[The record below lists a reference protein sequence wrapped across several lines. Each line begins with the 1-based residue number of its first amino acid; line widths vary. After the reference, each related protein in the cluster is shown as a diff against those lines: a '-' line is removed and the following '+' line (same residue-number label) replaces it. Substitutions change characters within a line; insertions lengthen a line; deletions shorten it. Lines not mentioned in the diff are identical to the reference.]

1 MTSGEKYQKN
11 ISDTLACGSCT
22 TFWRH
27 LGCRI
32 YYWTYARQLG
42 IYLLNIWSVM
52 RLPSTISSLIY
63 QWNLNKAA
71 RSGPH
76 NKKLVSPFN
85 QVRFWTIKWL
95 QDHTNEKD
103 KISGQWVTA
112 EFLLS
117 IVEHAKSE
125 VLPECTYIKSAFNK
139 NLNVQTGIQQVPAKT
154 QHTYQNNSLPQHIIH
169 RVSWAPLTFLRKGN
183 SNYLTVVLF

>member
-1 MTSGEKYQKN
+1 MNFLNTKNELLHGNATRAVIGRCPWSIRVQIHGWRQEKN
-11 ISDTLACGSCT
+11 IKKTSVTHWPAARVPHFDVIWDAGST
-22 TFWRH
+22 TEHTHGNF
-27 LGCRI
+27 
-32 YYWTYARQLG
+32 G

-85 QVRFWTIKWL
+85 QVRLWTIEWL

-117 IVEHAKSE
+117 IVEHAKSR
-125 VLPECTYIKSAFNK
+125 SS
-139 NLNVQTGIQQVPAKT
+139 TGM
-154 QHTYQNNSLPQHIIH
+154 HLY
-169 RVSWAPLTFLRKGN
+169 
-183 SNYLTVVLF
+183 

>member
-1 MTSGEKYQKN
+1 MNFLNTKNELLHGNAICALWLVVAHDLLEYRYMDDVRRKISRKN

-76 NKKLVSPFN
+76 NKKSVSPFN
-85 QVRFWTIKWL
+85 QVRLWTIKWL

-117 IVEHAKSE
+117 IVEHAKSRSSTRMH
-125 VLPECTYIKSAFNK
+125 LY
-139 NLNVQTGIQQVPAKT
+139 
-154 QHTYQNNSLPQHIIH
+154 
-169 RVSWAPLTFLRKGN
+169 
-183 SNYLTVVLF
+183 

>member
-1 MTSGEKYQKN
+1 MIARACQLKKFKLHHESLNIKNELLHVNATRAVIGRCPWSIRVQIHGWRQQKNIKKN

-71 RSGPH
+71 RSGSL

-85 QVRFWTIKWL
+85 QVRLWTIKWL

-117 IVEHAKSE
+117 IVEHAKSQSSTRMH
-125 VLPECTYIKSAFNK
+125 LY
-139 NLNVQTGIQQVPAKT
+139 
-154 QHTYQNNSLPQHIIH
+154 
-169 RVSWAPLTFLRKGN
+169 
-183 SNYLTVVLF
+183 